1 MRSKEVFPIHGRGR
15 GEISQ
20 GGRGGEGNWRRGST
34 RVINPPAWPD
44 EVSHHMA
51 DAYGPPCS
59 PGTRSPRSFASRRS
73 PPPLPSSPPPLHPSS
88 PRFFVRACA
97 RARVWTLLLLGRGGR
112 DYGLAFKAACC
123 ESETGQRDEWRVA
136 TVVNTGGGRN
146 REREEMCAGGGNI
159 REIRGCQSPRILYY
173 IRFSSFSSNYLSNS
187 SSFVVLL
194 DSGFFFLESY
204 LLSKLHVYFFF

>member
-1 MRSKEVFPIHGRGR
+1 MKFLTIWRMPTVRHVPPELAHPARSR
-15 GEISQ
+15 
-20 GGRGGEGNWRRGST
+20 
-34 RVINPPAWPD
+34 
-44 EVSHHMA
+44 A
-51 DAYGPPCS
+51 DDPLLP
-59 PGTRSPRSFASRRS
+59 S
-73 PPPLPSSPPPLHPSS
+73 PPPLRPSS

-173 IRFSSFSSNYLSNS
+173 IRFSSFSSNLFIQ
-187 SSFVVLL
+187 FVVVRRPARFGSFFFGKLFIIEVACI
-194 DSGFFFLESY
+194 FFFLNFLGRG
-204 LLSKLHVYFFF
+204 LL

>member
-1 MRSKEVFPIHGRGR
+1 
-15 GEISQ
+15 
-20 GGRGGEGNWRRGST
+20 
-34 RVINPPAWPD
+34 
-44 EVSHHMA
+44 MA

-173 IRFSSFSSNYLSNS
+173 IRFSSFSSNLFIQ
-187 SSFVVLL
+187 FVVVRRPARF
-194 DSGFFFLESY
+194 GFFFFG
-204 LLSKLHVYFFF
+204 KLFIIEVACVCNFFFF

>member
-1 MRSKEVFPIHGRGR
+1 MFPRNSLTPLVREQTIP
-15 GEISQ
+15 S
-20 GGRGGEGNWRRGST
+20 S
-34 RVINPPAWPD
+34 PP
-44 EVSHHMA
+44 
-51 DAYGPPCS
+51 
-59 PGTRSPRSFASRRS
+59 TLL
-73 PPPLPSSPPPLHPSS
+73 PPPLPPSS

-194 DSGFFFLESY
+194 DSGLFFLESY

>member
-1 MRSKEVFPIHGRGR
+1 MKFLTIWRMPTVRHVPPELAHPARSRADDPLLP
-15 GEISQ
+15 S
-20 GGRGGEGNWRRGST
+20 
-34 RVINPPAWPD
+34 NP
-44 EVSHHMA
+44 
-51 DAYGPPCS
+51 
-59 PGTRSPRSFASRRS
+59 
-73 PPPLPSSPPPLHPSS
+73 PPPLFPPPPSS

-173 IRFSSFSSNYLSNS
+173 IRSSSFSSNYLSNS

>member
-1 MRSKEVFPIHGRGR
+1 MPTVRHVPPELAHPARSR
-15 GEISQ
+15 
-20 GGRGGEGNWRRGST
+20 
-34 RVINPPAWPD
+34 
-44 EVSHHMA
+44 A
-51 DAYGPPCS
+51 DDPLLP
-59 PGTRSPRSFASRRS
+59 S
-73 PPPLPSSPPPLHPSS
+73 PPPLRPSTPPPPGFS
-88 PRFFVRACA
+88 CA
-97 RARVWTLLLLGRGGR
+97 RVRARVWTLLLLGRGGR

-173 IRFSSFSSNYLSNS
+173 IRSSSFSSNYLSNS